1 MSDNDLRDLS
11 NVVFLRREAL
21 ADGYSDRA
29 IKRKL
34 EAGEW
39 QRVRAGAYVAGEVW
53 RDLSEE
59 DRHRVRARAVLRTS
73 HPSTVLS
80 HVSAALEHGAPVWG
94 IDLTEVHVTRTDG
107 RSRRREAGVVHHRG
121 RLDDEH
127 VVAVGDVRTTARLRT
142 AFEVT
147 TIAGVEA
154 ALVTVDGL
162 LRLERPDDEA
172 MEELRQQVRHWPN
185 SLAAEVVMRLADP
198 RRESA
203 AESRAA
209 YLCWKQKLPR
219 PQPQVPILDEQGAEF
234 ARVDFAWPEIGVFLE
249 VDGRA
254 KYLIH
259 RRDGESLEDFLMREK
274 RREEQICMLTGWV
287 CVRITWSDLNTPR
300 STARRIRRVLD
311 SRARPVA

>member
-127 VVAVGDVRTTARLRT
+127 VVAVADVRTTARLRT

>member
-1 MSDNDLRDLS
+1 MTKTNLRDLS

-34 EAGEW
+34 DSGEW
-39 QRVRAGAYVAGEVW
+39 QRVRAGAYVGGELW
-53 RDLSEE
+53 RDLGDE

-73 HPSTVLS
+73 HESTVLS

-94 IDLTEVHVTRTDG
+94 IDLSEVHVTRTDG

-121 RLDDEH
+121 KLEADQ
-127 VVAVGDVRTTARLRT
+127 VATLGDVRATTALRT
-142 AFEVT
+142 VFEVT
-147 TIAGVEA
+147 TVTDVES

-162 LRLERPDDEA
+162 LRLAKPDAEA
-172 MEELRQQVRHWPN
+172 LDDLRRQVRHWPH
-185 SLAAEVVMRLADP
+185 SLSAEVVLRLADP

-209 YLCWKQKLPR
+209 YLCWSQKLPR
-219 PQPQVPILDEQGAEF
+219 PEPQVPICDERGAEF
-234 ARVDFAWPEIGVFLE
+234 ARVDFAWPELGVFME

-259 RRDGESLEDFLMREK
+259 RREGESLEAYLMREK
-274 RREEQICMLTGWV
+274 RREERICMLTGWV
-287 CVRITWSDLNTPR
+287 CIRLTWADLGTPR
-300 STARRIRRVLD
+300 STARRIRGVLG
-311 SRARPVA
+311 SRQAATA